1 MITKKK
7 QNDNEKDKKQ
17 FSGLSKIRKKRRVD
31 EKKQNELKDLGGFR
45 KKKLKIQF
53 YFIPFLLRQR
63 ESEKICSFIC
73 FFFLFPSRQNVFVLQ
88 IVFFLCLTCYT
99 S

>member
-17 FSGLSKIRKKRRVD
+17 FSGLSKIRKKRRMG

-45 KKKLKIQF
+45 KK
-53 YFIPFLLRQR
+53 
-63 ESEKICSFIC
+63 
-73 FFFLFPSRQNVFVLQ
+73 N
-88 IVFFLCLTCYT
+88 
-99 S
+99 